1 MSKPIIMIV
10 DDEDAIT
17 SSLSYC
23 LQKEG
28 YEVLVAYNGAD
39 AIKMVVNRVPD
50 LIISDI
56 MMPEVDG
63 FEFCRRIRDYYKTR
77 TIPFIFLTAKTT
89 DRDKVEAVRLGGD
102 DYVTKPFDLQEL
114 ILKVQRSLEKSESVS
129 G

>member
-28 YEVLVAYNGAD
+28 YEVLVAFNGAD
-39 AIKMVVNRVPD
+39 AIKMVVKRVPD

-77 TIPFIFLTAKTT
+77 EIPFIFLTAKTT

-102 DYVTKPFDLQEL
+102 DYITKPFDLQEL
-114 ILKVQRSLEKSESVS
+114 ILKVRRSIKSESVS

>member
-1 MSKPIIMIV
+1 MSKPVIMIV

-50 LIISDI
+50 LIVSDI

-77 TIPFIFLTAKTT
+77 DIPFIFLTAKTT

-114 ILKVQRSLEKSESVS
+114 ILKVRRSLEKSESVS